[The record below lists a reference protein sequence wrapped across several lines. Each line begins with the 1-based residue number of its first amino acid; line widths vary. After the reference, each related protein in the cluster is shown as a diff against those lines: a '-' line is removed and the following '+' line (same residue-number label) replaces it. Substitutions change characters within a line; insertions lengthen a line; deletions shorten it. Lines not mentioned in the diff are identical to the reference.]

1 MQIKAKNNVE
11 SLSWRLCA
19 YRLDPNVS
27 AAEFVWTLDTLIEAV
42 RKDER
47 GKAATPSVGA

>member
-1 MQIKAKNNVE
+1 MKARNNVE

-27 AAEFVWTLDTLIEAV
+27 AAEFVQVLDALIEAV

-47 GKAATPSVGA
+47 GKASASSVGA